1 MEFRFAPLTL
11 PSLDEL
17 KTEVLCLL
25 VFSDERPLRGAAG
38 LVDWRLCGRLSE
50 LLVREQLSGVFDD
63 ALLMPP
69 PEQRLRAERILCLGA
84 GSRAELDEARFRGL
98 LRALLSRLMAL
109 RVRTAALALPHGSL
123 TWLEPAQAI
132 DLLVDEALT
141 HSEHID
147 ELVLIETDES
157 QRVME
162 PRIERA
168 RRRALADA

>member
-1 MEFRFAPLTL
+1 MEFRFAQLSL
-11 PSLDEL
+11 PSLDDL
-17 KTEVLCLL
+17 KTEVLCLP

-38 LVDWRLCGRLSE
+38 LVDWRLCGRLSD
-50 LLVREQLSGVFDD
+50 LLVQGALTGRFDE

-69 PEQRLRAERILCLGA
+69 PERRLLAERILCLGA
-84 GSRAELDEARFRGL
+84 GPRAELNEPR
-98 LRALLSRLMAL
+98 LRALLQALLGRLMAL
-109 RVRTAALALPHGSL
+109 RVRTAAIALPHGSL
-123 TWLEPAQAI
+123 AWLDPAQAI

-141 HSEHID
+141 HSERID

-168 RRRALADA
+168 RRRALADV